1 MKQNTVKK
9 GLINCQKIKIID
21 SFINLLRSKIFEL

>member
-1 MKQNTVKK
+1 MKQNTMKK
-9 GLINCQKIKIID
+9 GLINCKKIID